1 MKKLLI
7 PAAALALA
15 VSAVPALV
23 VQAQAAPAK
32 SPYCNM
38 APAANQS
45 WAEYYGC
52 WGKPAR
58 AQPAMAAE
66 RPARARPAAYQTDY
80 CKLAPAANAS
90 WAEYYHCWGP
100 HR

>member
-1 MKKLLI
+1 MRKLPI
-7 PAAALALA
+7 IAAALALT
-15 VSAVPALV
+15 VSAVPALI

-32 SPYCNM
+32 SPYCKL

-52 WGKPAR
+52 WSKPA
-58 AQPAMAAE
+58 M
-66 RPARARPAAYQTDY
+66 ARPAAAEARRPEAQPAAFKTNY
-80 CKLAPAANAS
+80 CKLPAAANAA

-100 HR
+100 HH